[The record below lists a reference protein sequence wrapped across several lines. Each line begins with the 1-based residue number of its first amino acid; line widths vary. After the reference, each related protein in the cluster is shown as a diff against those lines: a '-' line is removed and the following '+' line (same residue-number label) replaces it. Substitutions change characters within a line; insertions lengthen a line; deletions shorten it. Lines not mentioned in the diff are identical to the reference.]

1 MRNIYISETKTENY
15 WWSKINI
22 IIYNNRI
29 SKIINLLD
37 DTTNQP
43 SKFRT
48 RNWVEINDES
58 RGKYD
63 NSNIELKTSRI
74 RSNLCDYSE
83 AYILAKGT
91 ITVLNIKL
99 LNIRFINCAPFTNCI
114 TEKNNT
120 QVDEAEDTDIV
131 MGTYNLIEYTDAY
144 WKTSGSLWQYY
155 RDDLTLDNNNN
166 IVDFPANNNNSISFK
181 LKQQITGKTENYGT
195 KNVEIM
201 VPLK

>member
-1 MRNIYISETKTENY
+1 MECQ
-15 WWSKINI
+15 KIM
-22 IIYNNRI
+22 
-29 SKIINLLD
+29 NLLGD
-37 DTTNQP
+37 ETNQP

-83 AYILAKGT
+83 AYILVKGT

-195 KNVEIM
+195 KNIEIM